1 MDTKLIFAALI
12 GAGVILCIAFFLF
25 FILGKKSKNKEENVE
40 SFNENRVEDIFKE
53 AEVSKEPEKK
63 EIKIIGDKYKVLGN
77 EDEYIISFN
86 EGFDFLV
93 KNDEIIGFIARE
105 KSNKIYYYHNLK
117 EGEGNV

>member
-1 MDTKLIFAALI
+1 MNTKLIFAALI
-12 GAGVILCIAFFLF
+12 GAGLVLCIGFLIF
-25 FILGKKSKNKEENVE
+25 FIFGRKNNNKEEDAE
-40 SFNENRVEDIFKE
+40 TFNENRVEDILKE
-53 AEVSKEPEKK
+53 DEVSKEPEKK

-86 EGFDFLV
+86 AGFDFLV

-117 EGEGNV
+117 EGEENV

>member
-77 EDEYIISFN
+77 EDEYIISFKGDRIN
-86 EGFDFLV
+86 FLV
-93 KNDEIIGFIARE
+93 KDDKIIGFIDKE
-105 KSNKIYYYHNLK
+105 KSNKVYYY
-117 EGEGNV
+117 

>member
-1 MDTKLIFAALI
+1 MSQLFLLKNGIDRN
-12 GAGVILCIAFFLF
+12 FFYQHHL
-25 FILGKKSKNKEENVE
+25 LYNQKNNNKEEEVE
-40 SFNENRVEDIFKE
+40 SFNESRVENIFKE
-53 AEVSKEPEKK
+53 AEISKEPEKK

-117 EGEGNV
+117 EGEENV